1 MTDKD
6 DIKKIPSIDEAREST
21 EGPDLDDETVRDYL
35 RDGVWERS
43 IQEWRDESNLDGDDT
58 ELVEEL
64 GLIEEFE
71 FFWDADFDRVGYEAP
86 SIPKDWKSE
95 DYADEVKSWGQV
107 SKINMAMS
115 ELGEKAREIIETEK
129 LDLRDE

>member
-1 MTDKD
+1 MVDDEDKKLESVD
-6 DIKKIPSIDEAREST
+6 SSDESV
-21 EGPDLDDETVRDYL
+21 LDDETVHRYL
-35 RDGVWERS
+35 EDGVWSRS
-43 IQEWRDESNLDGDDT
+43 LEEWRKESKLGETDM

-71 FFWDADFDRVGYEAP
+71 FFWDDDFDRVGYEAP
-86 SIPKDWKSE
+86 SIPKDWKSQE
-95 DYADEVKSWGQV
+95 YSDAIKSWGQV

-129 LDLRDE
+129 LDLR